1 MLLSLSEGYDRCKV
15 DALAL
20 KEIGR
25 VITSHTEAQKCA
37 FETIEKIANRKKS
50 IGRCELHKI
59 SQVRI

>member
-1 MLLSLSEGYDRCKV
+1 MLLSLWEGYDRCKV

-25 VITSHTEAQKCA
+25 VIPLTRKLKKWA
-37 FETIEKIANRKKS
+37 FETIEKIANGKKS
-50 IGRCELHKI
+50 IGCCELHKI